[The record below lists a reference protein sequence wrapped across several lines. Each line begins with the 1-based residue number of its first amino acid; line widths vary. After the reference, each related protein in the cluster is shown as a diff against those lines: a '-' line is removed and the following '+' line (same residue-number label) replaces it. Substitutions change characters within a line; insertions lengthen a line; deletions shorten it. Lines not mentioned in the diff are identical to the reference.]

1 MKSLLAGCTISGAAL
16 ALSLLAST
24 AARADEISIVTGLV
38 GNDLGLLQEQLKS
51 FEDKTGHTVKVV
63 SLPPSSSDQF
73 SQYRLWLAAGNPD
86 IDVYRTDV
94 VWAPQLAD
102 QFIDLT
108 PYTEDVIDEYF
119 PSTIRS
125 QTVDGKLVALP
136 WYATIPGLYYR
147 TDLLEKYGK
156 DVPKT
161 WDEMTTTA
169 REIMDAERADGNA
182 SMWGFLFQGAPYEGL
197 TCDGLEW
204 LVSSGGGNIVEAD
217 GEISVN
223 NPDAAAALERAKSW
237 IGTISPPGTLSYKE
251 EDTRGI
257 WQLGNAVFM
266 RNWPYAYALGE
277 QDDSAIKGK
286 FDVAPLPAGEN
297 GESAATLGGF
307 NLAVSKYSEHPDAAV
322 ELVKYLTSPEAQKYR
337 VMYNSNAP
345 TAVALYED
353 PEVQAKQPFALRW
366 EDSLETAVSRPSNVT
381 KSKYNEVS
389 SLFWTTA
396 YNTLSGNGSAQDN
409 LEELELKLYQL
420 RGNGW

>member
-1 MKSLLAGCTISGAAL
+1 MKSLLAGGAISGTAL
-16 ALSLLAST
+16 ALSLLVST
-24 AARADEISIVTGLV
+24 AASADEISIVTGLV
-38 GNDLGLLQEQLKS
+38 GNDLGLLQEQLRT

-119 PSTIRS
+119 PSTVRS

-147 TDLLEKYGK
+147 KDLLEKYGK
-156 DVPKT
+156 EVPET
-161 WDEMTTTA
+161 WDELTVTA
-169 REIMDAERADGNA
+169 QEIMDAERADGNA
-182 SMWGFLFQGAPYEGL
+182 GMWGFLFQGAPYEGL

-204 LVSSGGGNIVEAD
+204 LVSSGGGNIVETD

-223 NPDAAAALERAKSW
+223 NADAVAALERAKSW
-237 IGTISPPGTLSYKE
+237 IDTISPPGTLSYKE

-286 FDVAPLPAGEN
+286 FDVAPLPAGDN

-337 VMYNSNAP
+337 VMYNSNSP
-345 TAVALYED
+345 TAVALYDD

-366 EDSLETAVSRPSNVT
+366 KDSLETAVSRPSNVT

-389 SLFWTTA
+389 SLFWTAA